1 MTTEKTNV
9 LGFNRARVRAKT
21 PHPSP
26 TRDASAT
33 IDELLREVG
42 RTNPAI
48 TIAELEARL
57 DDLVENGLVDE
68 RALLALPSRPQ

>member
-9 LGFNRARVRAKT
+9 LGFNRARGRTKT
-21 PHPSP
+21 PHTPA

-33 IDELLREVG
+33 IDALLREVG
-42 RTNPAI
+42 RTNPEI